1 MERCEANVTLGMH
14 AGGRAGITN
23 TAASLFTRLDA
34 QRRPPRL
41 LLRDID
47 HAINDTLSSRCPE
60 FIGEARIHRLAQ

>member
-14 AGGRAGITN
+14 AGGHAGITN

-47 HAINDTLSSRCPE
+47 HAINDTLSSR
-60 FIGEARIHRLAQ
+60 